1 MQNIEN
7 QLLLSFL
14 LGFSFT
20 DNDDSQESRGN
31 EGTIFYS
38 TLLLPLAHEHSGI
51 YLQLCMWDDYH
62 VFLITTLVFTRLL
75 LKNIYHLI
83 EWPFDWLID
92 DAMFVCL
99 LDDLILGFYYK
110 NLKQKTGGF

>member
-7 QLLLSFL
+7 QLLFFFL

-51 YLQLCMWDDYH
+51 YLELCM
-62 VFLITTLVFTRLL
+62 
-75 LKNIYHLI
+75 
-83 EWPFDWLID
+83 
-92 DAMFVCL
+92 
-99 LDDLILGFYYK
+99 
-110 NLKQKTGGF
+110 